1 MNKKQSIDLMVD
13 KYRLFRNRSVD
24 LALETINNKSID
36 VGTRDAVQSAMELV
50 MDISNDII
58 DDLQMIKNIHSL

>member
-58 DDLQMIKNIHSL
+58 DDLQTIKNIHSL